1 MTKIA
6 LIPIDNRPICYDL
19 IQDVLALDND
29 IELFMPKIEYL
40 GGLQTSA
47 NIEKIFEF
55 LSDLNEIDYSQ
66 ITFMEA
72 FFLGV
77 TTATNTGL
85 VTFDFSLLKP
95 TSQYIVMVA
104 SELCGVYFASTLL
117 PSFFRYSRLKK
128 LIKEKDIK
136 KYLK

>member
-55 LSDLNEIDYSQ
+55 LSDLNEIDYLIVSLD
-66 ITFMEA
+66 TLA
-72 FFLGV
+72 YG
-77 TTATNTGL
+77 GL
-85 VTFDFSLLKP
+85 VN
-95 TSQYIVMVA
+95 
-104 SELCGVYFASTLL
+104 
-117 PSFFRYSRLKK
+117 SR
-128 LIKEKDIK
+128 
-136 KYLK
+136 